1 MIKENI
7 KLALASLRANKL
19 RSILTMLGIII
30 GIMAITS
37 IVFIGKA
44 MTASVSKELSSF
56 GSRNISVNIQKKDS
70 NMIFYEDLNSG
81 DSNES
86 ESNRIKPKSEDLIS
100 DSMILE
106 IVNKFPKDIEGISI
120 SQQKNQAQAKEGDL
134 YANVSVLGV
143 NDAYSKENPV
153 KMIYGNFISDTDV
166 KNYSDVAV
174 VSDSFVKNLF
184 PGENNILGREV
195 KIYSKDSI
203 ELFQIVGVYKQ
214 ENIEQMEGMVS
225 EKEMRTNFYI
235 PLSTAKEDIIEK
247 NYSSITII
255 GKEEKNIENF
265 TTTLQKHFD
274 STYEHNQEWKVS
286 VSNMTSMIGMVTG
299 TLKKI
304 SVAITAIAGIS
315 LLVGGIGVM
324 NIMLVSVTE
333 RTREIGTK
341 KALGAKRK
349 HIQLQFVIEAIIIS
363 FIGGIIGL
371 LLGTAIGL
379 IISLVFSVPFI
390 FSPWV
395 AIISISF
402 SLFIGIFFGSYPA
415 KKAAKLDP
423 IEALRYE

>member
-7 KLALASLRANKL
+7 KLSLASLRANKL

-44 MTASVSKELSSF
+44 MTSSISKELSSF
-56 GSRNISVNIQKKDS
+56 GGRNISVNLQKRDS
-70 NMIFYEDLNSG
+70 DMMFYEDYNSG
-81 DSNES
+81 DSDES
-86 ESNRIKPKSEDLIS
+86 KDNGIKPKSEDLIS
-100 DSMILE
+100 DSMISE
-106 IVNKFPKDIEGISI
+106 IVNKFPNDIEGISI
-120 SQQKNQAQAKEGDL
+120 NQSKGSAQAKEGDL
-134 YANVSVLGV
+134 YANVSVSGV
-143 NDAYSKENPV
+143 NYNYSKENSI
-153 KMIYGNFISDTDV
+153 KMIYGNFISDTDL
-166 KNYSDVAV
+166 KNHSNVAV
-174 VSDSFVKNLF
+174 VSDSFVGNLF
-184 PGENNILGREV
+184 PNEDNILGRQV

-203 ELFQIVGVYKQ
+203 DLYEVVGVYKE
-214 ENIEQMEGMVS
+214 ENMGQMEGAAS
-225 EKEMRTNFYI
+225 GKEMSTNFYI
-235 PLSTAKEDIIEK
+235 PLSTAKEDMIEK
-247 NYSSITII
+247 NHSSITII
-255 GKEEKNIENF
+255 GKEEKYIENF
-265 TTTLQKHFD
+265 TNKLQKHFD
-274 STYEHNQEWKVS
+274 SIYEHNEDWKVS
-286 VSNMTSMIGMVTG
+286 VSSMASSLEMVTS

-304 SVAITAIAGIS
+304 SIAITAIAGIS

-363 FIGGIIGL
+363 FIGGLIGL
-371 LLGTAIGL
+371 LLGIAIGF

-415 KKAAKLDP
+415 KKAATLDP

>member
-7 KLALASLRANKL
+7 KLALESLRANKL
-19 RSILTMLGIII
+19 RSMLTMLGIII

-44 MTASVSKELSSF
+44 ITSSVSRGLSSF
-56 GSRNISVNIQKKDS
+56 GSRNISVNIQQKDS
-70 NMIFYEDLNSG
+70 NMIFFEDFNSE

-86 ESNRIKPKSEDLIS
+86 EDNRIKPKSEDLIS
-100 DSMILE
+100 DSMISE

-120 SQQKNQAQAKEGDL
+120 SQQKNQSQAKEGDL

-143 NDAYSKENPV
+143 NHDYSKEYPI

-174 VSDSFVKNLF
+174 VSDSLVRNLF
-184 PGENNILGREV
+184 PNEGNVLGREV
-195 KIYSKDSI
+195 KIYYKDSI

-225 EKEMRTNFYI
+225 EKEMHTDLYI
-235 PLSTAKEDIIEK
+235 PLSTAKEDMLEK
-247 NYSSITII
+247 NHSSITII
-255 GKEEKNIENF
+255 GKEEKDIENF
-265 TTTLQKHFD
+265 TTRLQKHFD
-274 STYEHNQEWKVS
+274 SIYEHNEDWKVS
-286 VSNMTSMIGMVTG
+286 VSNVTSIIEMITG
-299 TLKKI
+299 TLKNI

-315 LLVGGIGVM
+315 LLVGGIGIM

-349 HIQLQFVIEAIIIS
+349 HIQLQFVIEAMIIS
-363 FIGGIIGL
+363 LIGGLIGL

-379 IISLVFSVPFI
+379 IISLAFSVPFI

-395 AIISISF
+395 AVISISF

-415 KKAAKLDP
+415 KKAATLDP